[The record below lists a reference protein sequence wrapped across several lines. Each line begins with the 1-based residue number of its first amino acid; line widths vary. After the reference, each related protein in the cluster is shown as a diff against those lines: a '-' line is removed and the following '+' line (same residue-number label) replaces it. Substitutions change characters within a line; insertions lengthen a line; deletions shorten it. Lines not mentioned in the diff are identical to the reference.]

1 MDGTKLNFKEYATP
15 RSLLSDVKTPLTQD
29 LKQQRPLDNKE
40 HSLEE
45 AGS

>member
-45 AGS
+45 ADS